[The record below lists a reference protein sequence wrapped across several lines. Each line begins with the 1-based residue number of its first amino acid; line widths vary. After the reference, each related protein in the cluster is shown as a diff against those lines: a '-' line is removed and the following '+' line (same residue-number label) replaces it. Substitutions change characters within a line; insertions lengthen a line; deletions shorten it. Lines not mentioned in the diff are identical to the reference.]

1 MNRTELLKGIP
12 LFDGLNA
19 QELEE
24 ISELFR
30 EASLLKGDTIC
41 REGEEGDS
49 LYIVLSG
56 ELEVWAGREG
66 ERRVLNRMVPGDFFG
81 EISLLTGETRTA
93 TVTVSRDARLLIV
106 DRRTFETFLQKN
118 AKMLEQLSRVLAH
131 RLARVSRG
139 EVTGRS
145 TNVISVIAP
154 PGIKGKSLTASV
166 LVGLLA
172 DFTRKRTIHVGFVV
186 VDRGSKASK
195 KPPLL
200 KDLAGKTKAA
210 TKKYCKVV
218 QEGAEFLEIGI
229 YREHARSDIRS
240 WLGALLEGLNQAF
253 EYVVLDACG
262 ESKALMAS
270 AAASSDVV
278 IRIEGPGDLVTET
291 TGDGSLRVFSVIN
304 RLNGH
309 VKKMPI
315 NHVEPFVL
323 PVDRSLDGMDPAAQ
337 SRYIRRHPRAP
348 IARPLHRLARKI
360 LGTTV
365 GLALGGG
372 AAFGIAHVGVIK
384 ALEENQVPI
393 DLLAGT
399 SMGSIVALG
408 YAAGLSGS
416 DMVDIANRVGTWRKT
431 LSALD
436 VTLTRPGFLRGNRII
451 QIFSPLLGDKV
462 TFEDLDLPCR
472 TVAADVQ
479 SGERVT
485 IHSGPLDMAFR
496 ASCSVPLVLSPVLY
510 QGRALVDGAV
520 VDPVPAEVVREM
532 GADVCVAVNVVP
544 QLRKGVDTVLSAVY
558 RHANRLNPLS
568 YLSKERTLP
577 NLLDVLMNSLQTLQY
592 ELGNFKAIS
601 ADVRINPDLSGHT
614 WMEFYKPMQFIEKGA
629 KAAEQALP
637 EIRAAIA
644 GRLQR

>member
-1 MNRTELLKGIP
+1 MKRTEPLRSIP
-12 LFDGLNA
+12 LFDGLNS

-30 EASLLKGDTIC
+30 EAFLLKGDTIC

-118 AKMLEQLSRVLAH
+118 AKMLEHLSRVLAH
-131 RLARVSRG
+131 RLAMTSRG
-139 EVTGRS
+139 EVTARS
-145 TNVISVIAP
+145 TNVISVVAP
-154 PGIKGKSLTASV
+154 AGAKGKSLTASV
-166 LVGLLA
+166 LAALLA
-172 DFTRKRTIHVGFVV
+172 DFTGKRAVHVGFALVG
-186 VDRGSKASK
+186 RGSTASWR
-195 KPPLL
+195 PPLL
-200 KDLAGKTKAA
+200 KDLVGKTKAA
-210 TKKYCKVV
+210 TKKHCKVV
-218 QEGAEFLEIGI
+218 QEGTEFLEIGL
-229 YREHARSDIRS
+229 YSKHAGSDIRS
-240 WLGALLEGLNQAF
+240 WMGALLEVLNQDF
-253 EYVVLDACG
+253 EYIVLDAGG
-262 ESKALMAS
+262 ESKALAAS

-278 IRIEGPGDLVTET
+278 IRIDGPGDLLIEN
-291 TGDGSLRVFSVIN
+291 TGNGSLRVFSVIN
-304 RLNGH
+304 RMNGQA
-309 VKKMPI
+309 KRMPI
-315 NHVEPFVL
+315 NHMEPFVL
-323 PVDRSLDGMDPAAQ
+323 PVDRNLDGMDPAG
-337 SRYIRRHPRAP
+337 RVHYIRRNPRAP
-348 IARPLHRLARKI
+348 IARPLHRLTRKI
-360 LGTTV
+360 LGTTI

-436 VTLTRPGFLRGNRII
+436 LTLTRPGFLRGNRII
-451 QIFSPLLGDKV
+451 QIFSPLLGERK

-496 ASCSVPLVLSPVLY
+496 ASCSVPLVISPVSY
-510 QGRALVDGAV
+510 QGRTLVDGAV

-532 GADVCVAVNVVP
+532 GADVCLAVNVVP
-544 QLRKGVDTVLSAVY
+544 QLRKGVDTILSTVY

-568 YLSKERTLP
+568 YLSKQRTVP
-577 NLLDVLMNSLQTLQY
+577 NLLDILMNSLQTLQY

-614 WMEFYKPMQFIEKGA
+614 WMEFYKPMPFIEKGA

-644 GRLQR
+644 GRLQI